1 LEEGLLGA
9 AMVEDVVLG
18 AAPATVVVDGDVVVV
33 FTAVV
38 EVVGWAVVDD
48 VVARAVVVVVCR
60 AKRLRAAA
68 AAGRDVPRVATPTA
82 TATAEQTTALRTT
95 SERRERT
102 TCNWVSSSMSQLI
115 DNDQRN
121 H

>member
-1 LEEGLLGA
+1 MPYSAAFLPACDSNDASCVRPPVLFSSVAAPNNTGLEEGVLFDA

-38 EVVGWAVVDD
+38 EVVGWAEVDVVVAFTVVD
-48 VVARAVVVVVCR
+48 VVAR

-68 AAGRDVPRVATPTA
+68 AAGSDVLTLATPTA
-82 TATAEQTTALRTT
+82 
-95 SERRERT
+95 
-102 TCNWVSSSMSQLI
+102 
-115 DNDQRN
+115 
-121 H
+121 